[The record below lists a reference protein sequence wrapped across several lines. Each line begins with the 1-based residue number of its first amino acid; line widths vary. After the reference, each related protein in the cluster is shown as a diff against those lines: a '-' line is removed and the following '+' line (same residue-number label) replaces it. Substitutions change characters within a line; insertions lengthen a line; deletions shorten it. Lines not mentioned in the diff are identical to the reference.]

1 MRVTGKRT
9 GIRPPTLYL
18 CCRPLQ
24 EVDSYKYL
32 GIVLSSDLSWTQN
45 IQSTCGKVRKLIGL
59 IYRHFYQ
66 CSNSES
72 LFQMYISLV
81 CPHLEYASQVW
92 NPYRTGEINSLENV
106 QKFAL
111 QMCADSSYDNLL
123 QLFSHPSLQ
132 QCRLYLDLLHH
143 V

>member
-1 MRVTGKRT
+1 MRVTRKRT
-9 GIRPPTLYL
+9 GIHPPTLHL
-18 CCRPLQ
+18 CCWPLQ
-24 EVDSYKYL
+24 DTYKYL

-81 CPHLEYASQVW
+81 CPHLEYANQVW
-92 NPYRTGEINSLENV
+92 NPYKTGEINSLEDV

-111 QMCADSSYDNLL
+111 RCVQNTGIVVMTIYTA
-123 QLFSHPSLQ
+123 FSPPITAAMQ
-132 QCRLYLDLLHH
+132 TIFHH